1 MIQALS
7 SGIVLLHLV
16 SFFVLGFV
24 YASPYLQLKLKV
36 KSEEVSKV
44 ISITIVYTIIIQVV
58 FYILK
63 QVGISETTF
72 TYTADGLSLFYLVC
86 LFGWFTLK
94 GVEK

>member
-7 SGIVLLHLV
+7 SGIVLLHLM

-24 YASPYLQLKLKV
+24 YASSYLQLKLKV

-44 ISITIVYTIIIQVV
+44 VSITIVYTIIIQVV

-63 QVGISETTF
+63 QIGISELTF
-72 TYTADGLSLFYLVC
+72 TYIADGLSLFYLVC
-86 LFGWFTLK
+86 LFGWFMLRK
-94 GVEK
+94 EKK